1 MIDPNVRPADPHDAD
16 DVAQLELLESEARAS
31 LVGQRGGERWLIEHP
46 EIGEQWVDRCGADDV
61 WVGHMGDVVVGDMVA
76 LLGLDSII
84 RVDQVWVTPEARE
97 LGFGDA
103 LLAAA
108 IAGARERGAVA
119 VEGQALPGDRHTK
132 NLYERA
138 GIVARLI
145 TTYKPLPP
153 ATIRLPAAAHE
164 PPAGRRGGGG
174 VGGEAG

>member
-1 MIDPNVRPADPHDAD
+1 VIDPTIRRADPADAD
-16 DVAQLELLESEARAS
+16 DIAQLELLEQEARAA
-31 LVGQRGGERWLIEHP
+31 LVDQRGGNRWLIEHP
-46 EIGEQWVDRCGADDV
+46 EVADQWVQRCSEVDV
-61 WVGHMGDVVVGDMVA
+61 WVGHMGDVVVGYMIA
-76 LLGLDSII
+76 MLGDDAIV

-108 IAGARERGAVA
+108 IESARERGAVA

-145 TTYKPLPP
+145 TTYKTL
-153 ATIRLPAAAHE
+153 
-164 PPAGRRGGGG
+164 
-174 VGGEAG
+174 